1 MLWQSQ
7 NCFICVET
15 KDIISQIFLGGF
27 TQTFQIH
34 LVLPHLAFWRILM
47 SNFLHQLARVLFD
60 WFHCWC
66 LLSLC
71 AYDKE
76 SSCWTWLTLVC
87 AEIEERQY
95 KQISVNGSI
104 PLSPRHRQ
112 KATGCPILLEEL
124 LLLSGLLLNSFLTIN
139 RFSVI

>member
-1 MLWQSQ
+1 ML
-7 NCFICVET
+7 FHKFCV
-15 KDIISQIFLGGF
+15 FFFCF

-71 AYDKE
+71 ACDKE

-104 PLSPRHRQ
+104 PLSPRHIETDRKPQ
-112 KATGCPILLEEL
+112 AVPSWRIIIIIWIIVEQLLDYQQIQCYIIIWVTRYM
-124 LLLSGLLLNSFLTIN
+124 NN
-139 RFSVI
+139 